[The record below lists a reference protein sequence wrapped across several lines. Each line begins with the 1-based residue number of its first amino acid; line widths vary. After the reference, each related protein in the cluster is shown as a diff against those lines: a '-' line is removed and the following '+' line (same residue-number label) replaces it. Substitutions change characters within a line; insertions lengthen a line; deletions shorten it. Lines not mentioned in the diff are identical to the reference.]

1 MCFPQFQ
8 IFCLP
13 FFNSVLIAALNSVKI
28 KFASRRIKTGG
39 SKASV
44 NLGPVDEGPIRYMGR
59 GKSNSLP
66 TDHLCRQFI
75 IYNF

>member
-13 FFNSVLIAALNSVKI
+13 FFNSALIAALNGVKI
-28 KFASRRIKTGG
+28 KFAPRRVKTGG
-39 SKASV
+39 SKGR
-44 NLGPVDEGPIRYMGR
+44 LGPVDEGPIRYVGC

-75 IYNF
+75 IYNL